1 MSKGSLF
8 KKRVKIYVVIGLPF
22 ILEIIKSLYD
32 HISLAIENIVFSVRV
47 SVRAR
52 PRGSEFTH
60 LPLLA
65 TWMNLPS
72 PYGFITWNVSN
83 TWKHHPKSLI
93 HRHPTR
99 GRKLI
104 AESFGLLCWV
114 TARSSCL
121 DFNLEELNFHHK
133 NTMHLVRGKQEQ
145 EGKTSFQWALHF
157 TFMC

>member
-1 MSKGSLF
+1 M
-8 KKRVKIYVVIGLPF
+8 
-22 ILEIIKSLYD
+22 YD

-133 NTMHLVRGKQEQ
+133 NTMHLTC
-145 EGKTSFQWALHF
+145 GKTRTGRKNIISVGS
-157 TFMC
+157 TFYFYVLESSCFHHYFLFLNNNC